1 MVANS
6 KLTILRASTIKKNK
20 NFQNQTKQ
28 SKTKTEKKKK
38 EKESATSQ
46 ETTVQ
51 QLSHYW
57 IALIHPGCKRIF
69 LRPISPDANEKKT
82 SGTQGSIH

>member
-28 SKTKTEKKKK
+28 SKTKTEKKKNPQHHRK
-38 EKESATSQ
+38 LLFSSFHTIG
-46 ETTVQ
+46 
-51 QLSHYW
+51 LH
-57 IALIHPGCKRIF
+57 
-69 LRPISPDANEKKT
+69 
-82 SGTQGSIH
+82 